1 MRRGR
6 ELSGTTKNHPGWA
19 RSALAIGAIALV
31 PLAAACSKSD
41 SSSTTGTTQSP
52 GTTQAP
58 GTTVAKGKGTSG
70 LSTDEIK
77 KAQAQLNTVGCG
89 AGPVDGIDGGETTDA
104 IIDFQASSGL
114 PTTGTLD
121 PATTS
126 ALSSAASANKQV
138 CVATTTTSTSTS
150 APASSSSS
158 SSTSQA
164 STTTTN
170 INNQIGA
177 SQAAMEQTASRYYT
191 SLGWDKCSP
200 PIQAGPVVDV
210 DSQASSFTAY
220 KGGYGISTSTWN
232 SQQLPWNAS
241 WNGSVWI
248 VSFTAAPGNC
258 PINVMGAG

>member
-6 ELSGTTKNHPGWA
+6 AVSANRNHPGWA
-19 RSALAIGAIALV
+19 RSVVAIGAIALV

-58 GTTVAKGKGTSG
+58 GTTVAKGKGTAG

-104 IIDFQASSGL
+104 IMDFQASSGL

-126 ALSSAASANKQV
+126 ALNAAASANKQV
-138 CVATTTTSTSTS
+138 CVVTTTTSTS

-158 SSTSQA
+158 SSQA
-164 STTTTN
+164 STTTTTN
-170 INNQIGA
+170 PMNQMGA
-177 SQAAMEQTASRYYT
+177 SQAAMEQAASRYYT

-210 DSQASSFTAY
+210 DSKASSFTAY
-220 KGGYGISTSTWN
+220 QGGLGTSTSTWN

-248 VSFTAAPGNC
+248 VAFTAAPGNC
-258 PINVMGAG
+258 PLSVMGAG